1 MKSTYN
7 GAKTISYA
15 GASMNPTL
23 WNLDKLF
30 YVSYEG
36 DLVKEGDVVV
46 INSPSGR
53 KIIHRVQSIDSVG
66 IKTMGDNN
74 PAADPWLLRPDQIKG
89 KVVYAL
95 RGKKMICIH
104 GGFRG
109 KIYALSFR
117 SIRNLLVM
125 SFHALKVPCDYLE
138 RSRLRGFMVVQTR
151 IFAFKHPDGVELQL
165 HAAGH
170 VIGRRRPG
178 GKWQISLPFRLL
190 LKEETLRDELVVEAS
205 LD

>member
-1 MKSTYN
+1 MKSTYK

-30 YVSYEG
+30 YVPYEG
-36 DLVKEGDVVV
+36 GLVKEGDVVV

-53 KIIHRVQSIDSVG
+53 KIIHRVQSINSLG

-74 PAADPWLLRPDQIKG
+74 PTADPWLLRQDQIIG
-89 KVVYAL
+89 KVVYVL
-95 RGKKMICIH
+95 RGRRMICIH

-109 KIYALSFR
+109 RIYALSFK
-117 SIRNLLVM
+117 SIRNLFIM
-125 SFHALKVPCDYLE
+125 SFQALKVPCNYLE
-138 RSRLRGFMVVQTR
+138 RSRLRGFLTVQTR

-165 HAAGH
+165 HMAGH

-178 GKWQISLPFRLL
+178 GKWQIRPPFWLL
-190 LKEETLRDELVVEAS
+190 LKKETLRDGLVVEGS
-205 LD
+205 FD